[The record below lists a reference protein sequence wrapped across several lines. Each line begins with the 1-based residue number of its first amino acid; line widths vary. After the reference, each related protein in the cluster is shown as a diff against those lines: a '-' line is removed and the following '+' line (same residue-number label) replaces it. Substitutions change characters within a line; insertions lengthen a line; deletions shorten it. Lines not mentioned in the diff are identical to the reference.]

1 MESQRAQIPIR
12 IPGPNAR
19 KFPNGLWFNPQEA
32 LMTMSFGP
40 DKKIIG
46 PTRVC
51 GMPLQFQDLVWNK
64 PPRDR
69 ELQVHFEHLCTIDEF
84 GQLIIPPTATERL
97 QPTVSLQ
104 FTVLEDISLILTI
117 EKSGR

>member
-1 MESQRAQIPIR
+1 MESQRAQMPRR

-19 KFPNGLWFNPQEA
+19 QLPNGLWFNPKKEA
-32 LMTMSFGP
+32 FITMSFGP
-40 DKKIIG
+40 DKKFIG

-51 GMPLQFQDLVWNK
+51 GMPLQFQDLVRSK
-64 PPRDR
+64 PPGDR

-84 GQLIIPPTATERL
+84 AQLIIP
-97 QPTVSLQ
+97 PTVSLQ
-104 FTVLEDISLILTI
+104 FTVFEDISLTLTI